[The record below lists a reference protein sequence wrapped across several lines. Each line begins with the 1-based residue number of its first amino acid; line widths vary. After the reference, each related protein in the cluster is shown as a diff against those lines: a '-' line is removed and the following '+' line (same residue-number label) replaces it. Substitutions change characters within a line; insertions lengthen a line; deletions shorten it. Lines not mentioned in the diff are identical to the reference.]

1 MSSSATMQQAKTE
14 AAQPAQRSSQLATQH
29 QQRNSSAAQSELS
42 DLRPQATAQ
51 RQLQDTANNSPQSH
65 QLNTFQQMAQNS
77 ARATQLKAMS
87 TMMNAPAVQRVEE
100 DDEPLQAK
108 SAGETAQREAA
119 DAAEAPQ
126 PNNTGLPDN
135 LKSGI
140 ESMSGMSMD
149 HVKVHYNSAQPAQLN
164 AHAYAQGSEIHVA
177 PGQEQHLPHEAWHVV
192 QQAQG
197 RVQPTMQMKVG
208 VPVNDDA
215 GLEAEADVMGAKAL
229 GLGAVQMRKEGNVE
243 MSELTS
249 SPSQPIQQKEPK
261 NSSSID
267 VNAQNKALNPAKGES
282 NVLIQKYSYDPTPAE
297 ITLKHPKGTHKW
309 IESTGAKVSWKK
321 GEIMDPNSIG
331 SHTVHNHG
339 WVGLLKN
346 QSNGNN
352 ATGLHVVNAN
362 WGGSANALDGNLVPG
377 TPSLNGHHKSIE
389 NKVHNLFKNNGGK
402 APENMSYEADVWTPY
417 DQTMDLTKNKSG
429 EELPYKDAIIK
440 CTVIAGTETLVDN
453 EQVELGGGTKI
464 VVP

>member
-1 MSSSATMQQAKTE
+1 MSSSVTMQHATTDT
-14 AAQPAQRSSQLATQH
+14 AQTAQRRQSKA
-29 QQRNSSAAQSELS
+29 SAVQSELS
-42 DLRPQATAQ
+42 DQRPQAIVQ
-51 RQLQDTANNSPQSH
+51 RQLQEAANNSSQSH
-65 QLNTFQQMAQNS
+65 QFNTFQQMAQNS
-77 ARATQLKAMS
+77 TRSTQLKAMS
-87 TMMNAPAVQRVEE
+87 AMMNTSAVQRVEE

-108 SAGETAQREAA
+108 SVTETAQREAA
-119 DAAEAPQ
+119 DAAETPK
-126 PNNTGLPDN
+126 PNNTGLPDQ

-140 ESMSGMSMD
+140 ESLSGMSMD

-177 PGQEQHLPHEAWHVV
+177 PGQERHLPHEAWHVV
-192 QQAQG
+192 QQVQG
-197 RVQPTMQMKVG
+197 RVKPTMQMKAG

-229 GLGAVQMRKEGNVE
+229 GLGAVQMRKEGDVG
-243 MSELTS
+243 MLELNP

-267 VNAQNKALNPAKGES
+267 LNAQNKALNPAKGES
-282 NVLIQKYSYDPTPAE
+282 NVLIQKYSYAPTPAE
-297 ITLKHPKGTHKW
+297 ITVKHPKGTDKW

-321 GEIMDPNSIG
+321 GEIMDPDSIG

-339 WVGLLKN
+339 WKGLLKN

-362 WGGSANALDGNLVPG
+362 WGGSADALDGNLVPG
-377 TPSLNGHHKSIE
+377 TPRLNGRHKTIE
-389 NKVHNLFKNNGGK
+389 NEVHNQFKNNGGK
-402 APENMSYEADVWTPY
+402 APKDMSYEADVITPY
-417 DQTMDLTKNKSG
+417 DQTIDLTKNKSG
-429 EELPYKDAIIK
+429 DEIYYEDPSIK
-440 CTVIAGTETLVDN
+440 CTVIVGSETLVDN

>member
-1 MSSSATMQQAKTE
+1 MSSSATMQQAKTD
-14 AAQPAQRSSQLATQH
+14 ATQPAQRSSQLATQH

-77 ARATQLKAMS
+77 ARSTQLKAMS
-87 TMMNAPAVQRVEE
+87 AMMNAPAVQRVEE
-100 DDEPLQAK
+100 EEPLQAK
-108 SAGETAQREAA
+108 SATETAQRDVA
-119 DAAEAPQ
+119 DAAEAPK

-135 LKSGI
+135 LKSGV
-140 ESMSGMSMD
+140 ESLSGMSMD
-149 HVKVHYNSAQPAQLN
+149 HVKVHYNSSQPAQLN
-164 AHAYAQGSEIHVA
+164 AHAYAQGSKIHVA
-177 PGQEQHLPHEAWHVV
+177 PGQERHLPHEAWHVV

-197 RVQPTMQMKVG
+197 RVQPTMQMKAG

-215 GLEAEADVMGAKAL
+215 GLEAEADLMGAKAL
-229 GLGAVQMRKEGNVE
+229 GLGAVQMRKEGDVG
-243 MSELTS
+243 MLELNP

-267 VNAQNKALNPAKGES
+267 VNAQNKALNLAKGES
-282 NVLIQKYSYDPTPAE
+282 NVLIQKYSYDPNPAE
-297 ITLKHPKGTHKW
+297 ITVNLPKSTEKW
-309 IESTGAKVSWKK
+309 TESISSKVTWKK
-321 GEIMDPNSIG
+321 GEIMDPKSIG

-339 WVGLLKN
+339 WKGLLKN

-377 TPSLNGHHKSIE
+377 TPRLNGRHKTIE
-389 NKVHNLFKNNGGK
+389 NEVHNQFKNNGGK
-402 APENMSYEADVWTPY
+402 APENMSYEADVITPY
-417 DQTMDLTKNKSG
+417 DQTIDLTKNKSG
-429 EELPYKDAIIK
+429 DEICYEDPSIK
-440 CTVIAGTETLVDN
+440 CTVIVGSETLVDN